1 MKFSPKYIFI
11 YIYLYNMY
19 IYIIIHIP
27 HITDSD
33 VVYPELSNPGQF
45 GWPIVQME
53 DTPVPSQGLLMRCR
67 KPCGTSAPL
76 LFHFS
81 LWRWWSFRESEKAKQ
96 NWHTLWLF
104 NIAME
109 NCPFIDDFP
118 IKTSIYKGFSMAML
132 NNQRVRT
139 RMHRESWGDL
149 RCHSDDFEGM
159 LTDIAMFALQKEG

>member
-1 MKFSPKYIFI
+1 M
-11 YIYLYNMY
+11 
-19 IYIIIHIP
+19 
-27 HITDSD
+27 
-33 VVYPELSNPGQF
+33 
-45 GWPIVQME
+45 
-53 DTPVPSQGLLMRCR
+53 
-67 KPCGTSAPL
+67 
-76 LFHFS
+76 
-81 LWRWWSFRESEKAKQ
+81 
-96 NWHTLWLF
+96 
-104 NIAME
+104 AME